1 MMSDVYLWCLKETK
15 KPQSMLHCCKS
26 VLNYVLTE
34 LIFVKKKRIK
44 IILYLKA
51 G

>member
-26 VLNYVLTE
+26 VLNYVFAE
-34 LIFVKKKRIK
+34 LIFVKERGSKSFCI
-44 IILYLKA
+44 
-51 G
+51 